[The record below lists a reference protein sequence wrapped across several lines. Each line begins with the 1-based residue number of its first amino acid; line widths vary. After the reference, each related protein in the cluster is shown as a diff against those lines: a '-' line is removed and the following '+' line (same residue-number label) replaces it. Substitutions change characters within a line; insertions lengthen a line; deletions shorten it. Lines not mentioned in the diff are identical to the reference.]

1 MEGWKNGR
9 VEGWK
14 GGRVEALYVPCKTS
28 KAVSGLEGCG
38 PSQPLKPLWALFR
51 LEFPFFDLF
60 VNQAMSRLWSVHPL
74 RP

>member
-1 MEGWKNGR
+1 MEGWKG
-9 VEGWK
+9 E
-14 GGRVEALYVPCKTS
+14 RVEALYVPCKTS

-60 VNQAMSRLWSVHPL
+60 VIKRCRVFGRFTLCGRNVLGQL
-74 RP
+74 